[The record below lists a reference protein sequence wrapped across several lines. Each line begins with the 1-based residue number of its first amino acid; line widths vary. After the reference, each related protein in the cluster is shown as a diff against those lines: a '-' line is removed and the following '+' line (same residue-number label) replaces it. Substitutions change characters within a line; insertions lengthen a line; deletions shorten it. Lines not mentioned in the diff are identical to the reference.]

1 MEHRP
6 VQTKEDTALRQQPTK
21 ADTVHRQLPRQLP
34 HQLVQHRSWAGKLLR
49 QQVPE
54 VTALHQSLL

>member
-34 HQLVQHRSWAGKLLR
+34 HQLVQHRSWAGKLL
-49 QQVPE
+49 
-54 VTALHQSLL
+54 HQ